1 MFIYSMRASTIKFFG
16 VICVAL
22 VGLIAL
28 IAVVPSY
35 VGSNGMVEAGI
46 TNVDGKSYNYDKIRN
61 EGDAASFLAQF
72 GWSVDTASVETREVT
87 LPDEFDKVFAGYNE
101 IQRAQGL
108 DLSKYK
114 NKKITRYTFEV
125 TNYNGYDGKVLANVL
140 VYRNKVIGGDI
151 CSADVSGFVH
161 GFEAQKTGT

>member
-16 VICVAL
+16 VICIAL

-35 VGSNGMVEAGI
+35 VSSNGTLEVGI
-46 TNVDGKSYNYDKIRN
+46 SDLESKSYNYDKMKSA
-61 EGDAASFLAQF
+61 DDVAAFLAQF
-72 GWSVDTASVETREVT
+72 GWSVNTSSVEKKEVT
-87 LPDEFDKVFAGYNE
+87 LPSEFDKVFAGYNE

-125 TNYNGYDGKVLANVL
+125 SNYNGYDGKVLANVL

-151 CSADVSGFVH
+151 CSADVTGFVH
-161 GFEAQKTGT
+161 GFEMPK

>member
-16 VICVAL
+16 VICIAL

-35 VGSNGMVEAGI
+35 ISSNGTVEVGI
-46 TNVDGKSYNYDKIRN
+46 SDLEGKSYNYDKMKN
-61 EGDAASFLAQF
+61 ADDVAAFLSQF
-72 GWSVDTASVETREVT
+72 GWSVNASTVEKSEVT
-87 LPDEFDKVFAGYNE
+87 LPSEFDKVFVGYNE

-125 TNYNGYDGKVLANVL
+125 NNYNGYDGKVLANVL

-151 CSADVSGFVH
+151 CSADVTGFVH
-161 GFEAQKTGT
+161 GFEMPK

>member
-1 MFIYSMRASTIKFFG
+1 MFVYSMRASTIKFFG

-28 IAVVPSY
+28 IAIVPSY
-35 VGSNGMVEAGI
+35 VASNGMVEAGI
-46 TNVDGKSYNYDKIRN
+46 SDAEGKSYNYDKIKSA
-61 EGDAASFLAQF
+61 EDAAEFLAQF
-72 GWSVDTASVETREVT
+72 GWSVDASACESQEVT
-87 LPDEFDKVFAGYNE
+87 LPEEFDKVFAGYNE

-114 NKKITRYTFEV
+114 KKKITRYTFEV
-125 TNYNGYDGKVLANVL
+125 TNYNGYDGKVIANVL

-161 GFEAQKTGT
+161 GFEAQ

>member
-16 VICVAL
+16 VVCIAL

-35 VGSNGMVEAGI
+35 VSNSGIIQAGVSNI
-46 TNVDGKSYNYDKIRN
+46 DGQSYNYDRIKSR
-61 EGDAASFLAQF
+61 EDAADFLAQF
-72 GWSVDTASVETREVT
+72 GWSVDADTCSVQEVT
-87 LPDEFDKVFAGYNE
+87 LPSEFDKVFTGYNE

-114 NKKITRYTFEV
+114 KKKITRYTFEV
-125 TNYNGYDGKVLANVL
+125 TNYNGYEGRVLANVL

-161 GFEAQKTGT
+161 GFELPK

>member
-1 MFIYSMRASTIKFFG
+1 MFVYSMRASTIKFFG
-16 VICVAL
+16 VICIAL
-22 VGLIAL
+22 VGLITL

-35 VGSNGMVEAGI
+35 VSSSGTVEVGVSDI
-46 TNVDGKSYNYDKIRN
+46 EGKNYNYDKMKN
-61 EGDAASFLAQF
+61 AENVADFLAQF
-72 GWSVDTASVETREVT
+72 GWSVDASSVEKGEAT
-87 LPDEFDKVFAGYNE
+87 LPGEFEKVFVGYNE

-114 NKKITRYTFEV
+114 NKKMTRYTFEV

-151 CSADVSGFVH
+151 CSADVTGFVH
-161 GFEAQKTGT
+161 GFEMPK

>member
-28 IAVVPSY
+28 IALVPSY
-35 VGSNGMVEAGI
+35 VSNNGMVEAGI
-46 TNVDGKSYNYDKIRN
+46 SDIEGKSYSYDKIKS
-61 EGDAASFLAQF
+61 ESDAEEFLAQF
-72 GWSVDTASVETREVT
+72 GWSVDAASVEKGEVT
-87 LPDEFDKVFAGYNE
+87 LPDEFDKVLVGYNE

-114 NKKITRYTFEV
+114 KKKITRYTFEV
-125 TNYNGYDGKVLANVL
+125 TNYNGYEGKVLANVL

-161 GFEAQKTGT
+161 GFEAKK

>member
-16 VICVAL
+16 VVCIAL

-35 VGSNGMVEAGI
+35 VSNSGIIQAGVSNI
-46 TNVDGKSYNYDKIRN
+46 DGQSYNYDRIKSR
-61 EGDAASFLAQF
+61 EDAADFLAQF
-72 GWSVDTASVETREVT
+72 GWSVDAASCSVQEVT
-87 LPDEFDKVFAGYNE
+87 LPSEFDKVFTGYNE

-114 NKKITRYTFEV
+114 KKKITRYTFEV
-125 TNYNGYDGKVLANVL
+125 TNYNGYEGRVLANVL

-161 GFEAQKTGT
+161 GFELPK

>member
-16 VICVAL
+16 VICIAL

-35 VGSNGMVEAGI
+35 ISSNGTVEVGI
-46 TNVDGKSYNYDKIRN
+46 SDLEGKSYNYDKMKN
-61 EGDAASFLAQF
+61 ADDVAAFLSQF
-72 GWSVDTASVETREVT
+72 GWSVNASTVEKSEVT
-87 LPDEFDKVFAGYNE
+87 LPSEFDKVFVGYNE

-114 NKKITRYTFEV
+114 KKELTRYTFVV
-125 TNYNGYDGKVLANVL
+125 TNYKDYEGTVYANVL
-140 VYRNKVIGGDI
+140 VYRNKVVGGDI

-161 GFEAQKTGT
+161 GFEGGR

>member
-1 MFIYSMRASTIKFFG
+1 MRASTIKFFG

-22 VGLIAL
+22 VGLITL

-35 VGSNGMVEAGI
+35 VSNNGMVEAGI
-46 TNVDGKSYNYDKIRN
+46 TSVDGKSYSYDKIKSEEDVVN
-61 EGDAASFLAQF
+61 FLSQF
-72 GWSVDTASVETREVT
+72 GWSVDAATCEKQEVT

-114 NKKITRYTFEV
+114 KKKITRYTFEV
-125 TNYNGYDGKVLANVL
+125 TNYNGYEGRVLANVL

-151 CSADVSGFVH
+151 CSADVSGFIH
-161 GFEAQKTGT
+161 GFEVQK

>member
-22 VGLIAL
+22 AGLIAL
-28 IAVVPSY
+28 IAIVPSY
-35 VGSNGMVEAGI
+35 VSRDGMVEAGI
-46 TNVDGKSYNYDKIRN
+46 SNLNGQSYNYGKIKSA
-61 EGDAASFLAQF
+61 GDAASFLSQF
-72 GWSVDTASVETREVT
+72 GWSVDAASVETCEVT

-125 TNYNGYDGKVLANVL
+125 TNYNDYEGRVLANVL
-140 VYRNKVIGGDI
+140 VFRNKVIGGDI
-151 CSADVSGFVH
+151 CSSDVSGFVH
-161 GFEAQKTGT
+161 GFEMQK

>member
-16 VICVAL
+16 VICIAL

-35 VGSNGMVEAGI
+35 VSNNGMVEAGI
-46 TNVDGKSYNYDKIRN
+46 SDVESKSYSYDKMKS
-61 EGDAASFLAQF
+61 EGDVANFLAQF
-72 GWSVDTASVETREVT
+72 GWSVDASSVEKQEVT
-87 LPDEFDKVFAGYNE
+87 LPDEFDKVLAGYNE

-114 NKKITRYTFEV
+114 KKKITRYTFEV
-125 TNYNGYDGKVLANVL
+125 TNYNGYEGKVLANVL

-161 GFEAQKTGT
+161 GFEAKK